1 MTYHP
6 LMRTGR
12 AARVPAVP
20 AGAAGGRHHS
30 LQPRVRDRGE
40 KGVRLSLVL
49 EYIHYPIINSAD
61 TKDMLL
67 SDLRCVTARMGE
79 PRFALAWLDQ
89 TRAFWHYPHPFSIVW
104 IINISKTNSS
114 AE

>member
-40 KGVRLSLVL
+40 KGVRLSLV
-49 EYIHYPIINSAD
+49 
-61 TKDMLL
+61 
-67 SDLRCVTARMGE
+67 
-79 PRFALAWLDQ
+79 
-89 TRAFWHYPHPFSIVW
+89 HPLFH
-104 IINISKTNSS
+104 NKFG
-114 AE
+114 